1 MLSVTLLR
9 LLLMHF
15 LPPLHWS
22 AGTDGP
28 DTDAK
33 FGAFPSS
40 STWFISGGL
49 VQPGSEAGPHYKA
62 TVTKTVDGGRTFSTV
77 FNVTASAAN
86 PGEGVGGMGPIAC
99 ADEATCFATSNC
111 DDPQC
116 GPNLNKT
123 RGHGTYFHYTSDGG
137 STWKE
142 LFFDYEKSTTAIR
155 VLSKTEVWIGGGSTG
170 DFGKASAWHTT
181 DAGKSWARTDFGS
194 GTVMGMDFLSDGSV
208 GYATTCSVASTCAV
222 WTLSS

>member
-1 MLSVTLLR
+1 M
-9 LLLMHF
+9 
-15 LPPLHWS
+15 
-22 AGTDGP
+22 
-28 DTDAK
+28 
-33 FGAFPSS
+33 
-40 STWFISGGL
+40 
-49 VQPGSEAGPHYKA
+49 
-62 TVTKTVDGGRTFSTV
+62 KTVDGGRTFSTV

-137 STWKE
+137 CTWKE
-142 LFFDYEKSTTAIR
+142 LFFDYEKSATAIR
-155 VLSKTEVWIGGGSTG
+155 VLSKTEVWIGGGSSG
-170 DFGKASAWHTT
+170 EFGKASAWHTT

-222 WTLSS
+222 WSLSS